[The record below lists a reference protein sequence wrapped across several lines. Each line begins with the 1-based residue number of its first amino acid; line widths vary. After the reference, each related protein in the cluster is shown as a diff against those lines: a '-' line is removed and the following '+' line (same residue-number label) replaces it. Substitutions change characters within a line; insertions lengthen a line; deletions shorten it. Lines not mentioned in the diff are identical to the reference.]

1 VNRDL
6 YAEALKNT
14 LTEIRNIC
22 PGINSSFIFTKD
34 GTIVAGDT
42 KTADITIRK
51 ALNSFQSVAEKAGTI
66 GGLHNFS
73 VDGDK
78 GKVHISRINDMYL
91 VTATSENA
99 DANNLRSVTQVIV
112 PTVLK
117 LLESIIPAP
126 LKSTQPQQPQQ
137 LTVDTFSGFFAGDTV
152 QVDPPLLTE
161 WSKLFNGKNVNEIEV
176 ETFGEKTTR
185 CKVKEIND
193 PNLQGKGIIRIPE
206 RVCKVLDVNKGEPVK
221 IKPVEP

>member
-1 VNRDL
+1 VNKDL

-14 LTEIRNIC
+14 LTEIRNTC

-34 GTIVAGDT
+34 GTVVAGDT
-42 KTADITIRK
+42 ETADIIIGKT
-51 ALNSFQSVAEKAGTI
+51 LNSFQNVAEKAGTI
-66 GGLHNFS
+66 GGLHNFY

-78 GKVHISRINDMYL
+78 GKIHISRINDMYL
-91 VTATSENA
+91 VTATSKNA
-99 DANNLRSVTQVIV
+99 DTNNLRSVTQVIV
-112 PTVLK
+112 PTILK

-126 LKSTQPQQPQQ
+126 LKSTQPQQ

-152 QVDPPLLTE
+152 QVDLPLLTE
-161 WSKLFNGKNVNEIEV
+161 WSKFFNGKSINEIEV
-176 ETFGEKTTR
+176 ETTGGETTR

-206 RVCKVLDVNKGEPVK
+206 RVCKSLEVNKGESVK

>member
-1 VNRDL
+1 MVNRDL

-22 PGINSSFIFTKD
+22 PDINSSFIFTKD
-34 GTIVAGDT
+34 GAVVAGDT
-42 KTADITIRK
+42 ETADITIRK

-91 VTATSENA
+91 VTATSKNA
-99 DANNLRSVTQVIV
+99 DTSNLRSVTQVIV
-112 PTVLK
+112 PTILK

-126 LKSTQPQQPQQ
+126 LKSAQPQQ

-161 WSKLFNGKNVNEIEV
+161 WSKLFNGKNVNEVEV

-206 RVCKVLDVNKGEPVK
+206 RVCRTLEVNKGEPVK
-221 IKPVEP
+221 IKPIEP

>member
-1 VNRDL
+1 MNRDL

-22 PGINSSFIFTKD
+22 PDINSSFIFKKD

-42 KTADITIRK
+42 ETADITIKK

-91 VTATSENA
+91 VTATSKNA
-99 DANNLRSVTQVIV
+99 DTNNLRSVTQVIV
-112 PTVLK
+112 PTILK

-126 LKSTQPQQPQQ
+126 LKSAQPQQ

-161 WSKLFNGKNVNEIEV
+161 WSKLFNGKNVNEVEV
-176 ETFGEKTTR
+176 ETFGGETTR

-206 RVCKVLDVNKGEPVK
+206 RVCRTLEVNKGEPVR
-221 IKPVEP
+221 IKPIEP

>member
-1 VNRDL
+1 VNKDL

-14 LTEIRNIC
+14 LTEIRNTC

-34 GTIVAGDT
+34 GAIVAGDT
-42 KTADITIRK
+42 ETADIIIGKT
-51 ALNSFQSVAEKAGTI
+51 LNSFQNVAEKAGTI
-66 GGLHNFS
+66 GGLHNFY

-78 GKVHISRINDMYL
+78 GKIHISRINDMYL
-91 VTATSENA
+91 VTATSKNA
-99 DANNLRSVTQVIV
+99 DTNNLRSVTQVIV
-112 PTVLK
+112 PTILK

-126 LKSTQPQQPQQ
+126 LKSTQPQQ

-152 QVDPPLLTE
+152 QVDLPLLTE
-161 WSKLFNGKNVNEIEV
+161 WSKFFNGKSINEIEV
-176 ETFGEKTTR
+176 ETTSGETTR

-206 RVCKVLDVNKGEPVK
+206 RVCKSLEVNKGESVK

>member
-1 VNRDL
+1 MNRDL

-14 LTEIRNIC
+14 LMEIRNIC
-22 PGINSSFIFTKD
+22 PDINSSFIFTKD

-42 KTADITIRK
+42 ETADGTIRK
-51 ALNSFQSVAEKAGTI
+51 ALNSFQNVAEKAGTI

-91 VTATSENA
+91 VTATSKNA
-99 DANNLRSVTQVIV
+99 DTNNLRSVTQVIV

-117 LLESIIPAP
+117 LLESITPAP
-126 LKSTQPQQPQQ
+126 LKSTQPQQ

-161 WSKLFNGKNVNEIEV
+161 WSKLFDGKNVNEIEV

>member
-1 VNRDL
+1 MSMDT

-22 PGINSSFIFTKD
+22 PEINSSFIFTKD
-34 GTIVAGDT
+34 GTIVTGDT
-42 KTADITIRK
+42 ETADTTIK
-51 ALNSFQSVAEKAGTI
+51 KTLTSFQSITDKAEII

-91 VTATSENA
+91 ATATSRGADENY
-99 DANNLRSVTQVIV
+99 LRSVTQVIV

-117 LLESIIPAP
+117 LLESLVPAP
-126 LKSTQPQQPQQ
+126 LKSTQPQQLIVQ
-137 LTVDTFSGFFAGDTV
+137 TFSGFFAGDTV
-152 QVDPPLLTE
+152 QVDPSLLTE
-161 WSKLFNGKNVNEIEV
+161 WSELFGGKRVNEIEV
-176 ETFGEKTTR
+176 ETFGGETTQ

-193 PNLQGKGIIRIPE
+193 PNLRSKGIIRMPE
-206 RVCKVLDVNKGEPVK
+206 RVCRALEVNKGEPVK
-221 IKPVEP
+221 IKPIEP

>member
-1 VNRDL
+1 MNRDL

-22 PGINSSFIFTKD
+22 PDINSSFIFKKD
-34 GTIVAGDT
+34 GTVVAGDT
-42 KTADITIRK
+42 ETADVTIRK

-91 VTATSENA
+91 VTATSKNA
-99 DANNLRSVTQVIV
+99 DTNNLRSVTQVIV
-112 PTVLK
+112 PTILK

-126 LKSTQPQQPQQ
+126 LKSAQPQQ

-185 CKVKEIND
+185 CKVKEIDD

-206 RVCKVLDVNKGEPVK
+206 RVCRTLEVNKGEPVK
-221 IKPVEP
+221 IKPIEP

>member
-1 VNRDL
+1 MNRDL
-6 YAEALKNT
+6 YAEALKDT

-78 GKVHISRINDMYL
+78 GKVHILRINDMYL
-91 VTATSENA
+91 VTATSKNA
-99 DANNLRSVTQVIV
+99 DTNNLRSVTQVIV

-126 LKSTQPQQPQQ
+126 LKSTQPQQ

-206 RVCKVLDVNKGEPVK
+206 RVCKVLEVNKGEPVK

>member
-1 VNRDL
+1 VKRDL

-14 LTEIRNIC
+14 LTEIRNVC
-22 PGINSSFIFTKD
+22 PDINSSFIFKKD
-34 GTIVAGDT
+34 GTIVTGDT
-42 KTADITIRK
+42 ETADITIKK
-51 ALNSFQSVAEKAGTI
+51 ALNSFQNVAEKAGTI
-66 GGLHNFS
+66 GGLHNFY

-78 GKVHISRINDMYL
+78 GKVHISRIKDMYL
-91 VTATSENA
+91 VTATSKNA
-99 DANNLRSVTQVIV
+99 DTNYLRSVMQVIV

-126 LKSTQPQQPQQ
+126 LKSAQPQQ
-137 LTVDTFSGFFAGDTV
+137 LIVDTFSGFFAGDTV

-161 WSKLFNGKNVNEIEV
+161 WSKLFNGKNVNEVEV
-176 ETFGEKTTR
+176 ETFGGETTR

-206 RVCKVLDVNKGEPVK
+206 RVCKVLEVNKGEPVK
-221 IKPVEP
+221 IKPIEP

>member
-1 VNRDL
+1 MNRDL

-42 KTADITIRK
+42 KTADVIIRK
-51 ALNSFQSVAEKAGTI
+51 ALNSFQNVAEKAGTI

-91 VTATSENA
+91 VTATSKNA
-99 DANNLRSVTQVIV
+99 DTNNLRSVTQVIV

-126 LKSTQPQQPQQ
+126 LKSTQPQQ

-161 WSKLFNGKNVNEIEV
+161 WSKLFNGKNINEIEV

-206 RVCKVLDVNKGEPVK
+206 RVCKVLEVNKGEPVK

>member
-1 VNRDL
+1 MNRDL

-42 KTADITIRK
+42 KTADITIKK
-51 ALNSFQSVAEKAGTI
+51 ALNSFQSVAEKTGTI

-78 GKVHISRINDMYL
+78 GKVHILRINDMYL

-126 LKSTQPQQPQQ
+126 LKSAQPQQ

-206 RVCKVLDVNKGEPVK
+206 RVCKVLEVNKGEPVK

>member
-1 VNRDL
+1 MNRDL

-14 LTEIRNIC
+14 LTEIRNVC
-22 PGINSSFIFTKD
+22 PDINSSFIFKKD
-34 GTIVAGDT
+34 GTVVAGDT
-42 KTADITIRK
+42 ETADVTIRK

-91 VTATSENA
+91 VTATSKNA
-99 DANNLRSVTQVIV
+99 DTNNLRSVTQVIV
-112 PTVLK
+112 PTILK

-126 LKSTQPQQPQQ
+126 LKSAQPQQ

-185 CKVKEIND
+185 CKVKEIDD

-206 RVCKVLDVNKGEPVK
+206 RVCRTLEVNKGEPVK
-221 IKPVEP
+221 IKPIEP

>member
-1 VNRDL
+1 MNRDL

-22 PGINSSFIFTKD
+22 PDINSSFIFKKD

-42 KTADITIRK
+42 ETADITIRK
-51 ALNSFQSVAEKAGTI
+51 ALNSFQNVAEKAGTI

-91 VTATSENA
+91 VTATSKNA
-99 DANNLRSVTQVIV
+99 DTNNLRSVTQVIV
-112 PTVLK
+112 PTILK

-126 LKSTQPQQPQQ
+126 LKSAQPQQ

-161 WSKLFNGKNVNEIEV
+161 WSKLFNGKNVNEVEV

>member
-1 VNRDL
+1 MNRDL
-6 YAEALKNT
+6 YAEALRNT
-14 LTEIRNIC
+14 LMEIRNIC
-22 PGINSSFIFTKD
+22 PNINSSFIFTKD

-42 KTADITIRK
+42 ETADATIRK
-51 ALNSFQSVAEKAGTI
+51 ALNSFQNVAEKAGTI

-91 VTATSENA
+91 ATATSQNA
-99 DANNLRSVTQVIV
+99 DTNNLRSVTQVIV

-117 LLESIIPAP
+117 LLESITPAP
-126 LKSTQPQQPQQ
+126 LKSTQPQQ

-176 ETFGEKTTR
+176 ETSGEKTTR

-193 PNLQGKGIIRIPE
+193 PDLQGKGIIRIPE
-206 RVCKVLDVNKGEPVK
+206 RVCRVLDVNKGEPVK

>member
-1 VNRDL
+1 MNRDL

-22 PGINSSFIFTKD
+22 PDINSSFIFKKD

-42 KTADITIRK
+42 ETADITIRK
-51 ALNSFQSVAEKAGTI
+51 ALNSFQNVAEKAGTI

-91 VTATSENA
+91 VTATSKNA
-99 DANNLRSVTQVIV
+99 DTNSLRSVTQVIV
-112 PTVLK
+112 PTILK

-126 LKSTQPQQPQQ
+126 LKSAQPQQ

-161 WSKLFNGKNVNEIEV
+161 WSKLFNGKNVNEVDV
-176 ETFGEKTTR
+176 ETFG
-185 CKVKEIND
+185 
-193 PNLQGKGIIRIPE
+193 
-206 RVCKVLDVNKGEPVK
+206 
-221 IKPVEP
+221 

>member
-1 VNRDL
+1 MKRDL
-6 YAEALKNT
+6 YTEALKNT

-22 PGINSSFIFTKD
+22 PDINSSFIFTKD
-34 GTIVAGDT
+34 GTVVAGDT
-42 KTADITIRK
+42 ETADTTIKK
-51 ALNSFQSVAEKAGTI
+51 ALNSFRSVAEKAGTI
-66 GGLHNFS
+66 GGLHNFY

-78 GKVHISRINDMYL
+78 GKVYISHINDMYL
-91 VTATSENA
+91 VTATSKDA
-99 DANNLRSVTQVIV
+99 DTNYLRSVMQVIV

-126 LKSTQPQQPQQ
+126 LKSAQPQQ
-137 LTVDTFSGFFAGDTV
+137 LIVDTFSGFFAGDTV

-161 WSKLFNGKNVNEIEV
+161 WSKLFNGKNVNEVEV
-176 ETFGEKTTR
+176 ETFGGETTR

-206 RVCKVLDVNKGEPVK
+206 RVCRTLEVNKGEPVK
-221 IKPVEP
+221 IKPIEP

>member
-1 VNRDL
+1 MNKDL

-22 PGINSSFIFTKD
+22 PDINSSFIFTKD
-34 GTIVAGDT
+34 CTIVAGDT
-42 KTADITIRK
+42 ETTDVTIRK
-51 ALNSFQSVAEKAGTI
+51 ALNSFQNIAEKAGTI

-91 VTATSENA
+91 VTATSQNA

-117 LLESIIPAP
+117 LLESITPAP
-126 LKSTQPQQPQQ
+126 LKSAQPQQPQK
-137 LTVDTFSGFFAGDTV
+137 LIVDTFSGFFAGDTV

-161 WSKLFNGKNVNEIEV
+161 WSKLFNGKNVNEI
-176 ETFGEKTTR
+176 
-185 CKVKEIND
+185 
-193 PNLQGKGIIRIPE
+193 
-206 RVCKVLDVNKGEPVK
+206 
-221 IKPVEP
+221 

>member
-1 VNRDL
+1 MNSDL

-14 LTEIRNIC
+14 LTEIKNIC
-22 PGINSSFIFTKD
+22 PDINSSFIFTKD
-34 GTIVAGDT
+34 GVIIAGDT
-42 KTADITIRK
+42 ETADVTIKK
-51 ALNSFQSVAEKAGTI
+51 ALRCFQSVAEKADTI

-91 VTATSENA
+91 ATATSKNA
-99 DANNLRSVTQVIV
+99 DTKYLQSVTQVIV

-117 LLESIIPAP
+117 LLESITPAP
-126 LKSTQPQQPQQ
+126 LKSTQPQPQQ

-152 QVDPPLLTE
+152 QVDPSLLTE
-161 WSKLFNGKNVNEIEV
+161 WSELFNGKNVNEV
-176 ETFGEKTTR
+176 ELETLSGEMNR

-193 PNLQGKGIIRIPE
+193 PDLQGKGIIRIPE
-206 RVCKVLDVNKGEPVK
+206 RARRMLGVHKGEEVK
-221 IKPVEP
+221 IKPIEP